1 MADLVDLVETTAC
14 CERQS
19 RFFWMVLFANS
30 PRNFLVN
37 LWLKCPFHELHFF
50 FGGVLNESFV
60 DKHLCKHSEFHTCTV
75 ESLDYRWSWVIFDDV
90 LLIIKR
96 GEITKQKNDIHM
108 GWCRRKKE
116 NFVRS
121 KNSAGGEMTHVIDVR
136 CWQAEMYGCGCWL
149 EAIKRKTAVC
159 DRIKCML
166 YCCCPLLGWDV

>member
-121 KNSAGGEMTHVIDVR
+121 KNSAGGRNDTCNRRPMLAGGNVWMWLLVR
-136 CWQAEMYGCGCWL
+136 SDQEENGGL
-149 EAIKRKTAVC
+149 R
-159 DRIKCML
+159 
-166 YCCCPLLGWDV
+166 